1 MKPTPS
7 SNLCSRVAL
16 CRHRLPF
23 PHSGVLTTQQ
33 CPLATPTPGPTKTG
47 TNRRPAFFVP
57 SAPACVLRPSRAQ
70 AAPNKSWQTIPPHPT
85 LGVAASYR
93 LIGTMHSEGRVEA
106 RPAGPKRSTNS
117 RAQFLSLTSASV
129 GDLRP
134 LLSACS
140 SAAMLVLFRG
150 RGSGGRGGRG
160 QRDNCKR
167 VRFCASKNDR
177 VAPGRGR
184 AYCFPSLSSIRCR
197 PRRETGARA
206 TTTRVSLHTHT
217 RLSSCPRPPTTA
229 AAWRPPWRPSWAA
242 TTMAQRL
249 RSSSR
254 LAMTQGERER
264 GEGRRRAP
272 ARRRRFCRCHLPP
285 PYQPHLQTRPHRR
298 STSHHIHL
306 PPPRHHGRP
315 VRRVRRRGDGAR
327 PRGGGGRARGR
338 RRRGAAVS
346 GCVWVEGWCRSW
358 SQGNRMRREGC
369 HPVFFR

>member
-1 MKPTPS
+1 MGERRVKPTPS

-16 CRHRLPF
+16 CRPRLPF

-33 CPLATPTPGPTKTG
+33 CPLATTHARPHQ
-47 TNRRPAFFVP
+47 NRGQPPARVFCTVGAGVRF
-57 SAPACVLRPSRAQ
+57 APSRAQ
-70 AAPNKSWQTIPPHPT
+70 AAPNKSWQTIPPHQT

-140 SAAMLVLFRG
+140 SAAMLILFRG

-184 AYCFPSLSSIRCR
+184 AYCFPSLFN
-197 PRRETGARA
+197 P
-206 TTTRVSLHTHT
+206 
-217 RLSSCPRPPTTA
+217 
-229 AAWRPPWRPSWAA
+229 
-242 TTMAQRL
+242 M
-249 RSSSR
+249 
-254 LAMTQGERER
+254 
-264 GEGRRRAP
+264 
-272 ARRRRFCRCHLPP
+272 PP
-285 PYQPHLQTRPHRR
+285 P
-298 STSHHIHL
+298 
-306 PPPRHHGRP
+306 
-315 VRRVRRRGDGAR
+315 
-327 PRGGGGRARGR
+327 
-338 RRRGAAVS
+338 
-346 GCVWVEGWCRSW
+346 
-358 SQGNRMRREGC
+358 
-369 HPVFFR
+369 